1 MSRELPVLDVTKC
14 VGSGACVA
22 VCPTNCLEMDGRHP
36 WLPRPRDCISCEACV
51 LVCPTQALRLEAPPQ
66 AD

>member
-22 VCPTNCLEMDGRHP
+22 VCPTNCLELRAGRP
-36 WLPRPRDCISCEACV
+36 WLPRPGDCIACSACV
-51 LVCPTQALRLEAPPQ
+51 LVCPTGALRLAELPA